1 MRKTFSTI
9 AAAVLVVALT
19 AGAAWSQRAAGA
31 GSTGNGG
38 VSDRAARPGSEKNFD
53 PSDTRD
59 PFSRGLK
66 AFDNGDYVL
75 AERMFDEVLAQSPD
89 DANVL
94 VLSGMSMAGRN
105 DYKGAR
111 KQYSH
116 ALRVDRKNVD
126 GHREMGVTL
135 AKLGDAKGAQA
146 ELAALKALQASC
158 ATGCDAGKLQR
169 AVATVE
175 AAIAPPKA
183 G

>member
-1 MRKTFSTI
+1 MRKTFTVI
-9 AAAVLVVALT
+9 AAAVLIASLA

-38 VSDRAARPGSEKNFD
+38 LSDRARFSDKNFKPTD
-53 PSDTRD
+53 DRD
-59 PFSRGLK
+59 PIARGLA
-66 AFDNGDYVL
+66 AFDKGDYVL
-75 AERMFDEVLAQSPD
+75 AERMFDEVLANSPD
-89 DANVL
+89 DPDVL
-94 VLSGMSMAGRN
+94 VLSGMSMAGRS

-111 KQYSH
+111 KQYVH
-116 ALRVDRKNVD
+116 ALRVDRKHID
-126 GHREMGVTL
+126 GHRELGVAL

-158 ATGCDAGKLQR
+158 GTGCDAGKLQR